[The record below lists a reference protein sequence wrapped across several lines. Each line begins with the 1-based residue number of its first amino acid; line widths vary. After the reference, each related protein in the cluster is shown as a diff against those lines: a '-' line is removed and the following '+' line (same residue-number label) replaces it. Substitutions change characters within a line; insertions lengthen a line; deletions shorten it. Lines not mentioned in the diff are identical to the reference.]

1 MCVNLTG
8 SKLFT
13 LKLVGH
19 DEYTRKLLENR
30 EIFPQS
36 SAQLAAA
43 RLAEALSSAKLPVR
57 GALRKAALAAEAG
70 LSNCLCSPHAT
81 CKLEHTLWISMLQM
95 RGP

>member
-1 MCVNLTG
+1 M
-8 SKLFT
+8 
-13 LKLVGH
+13 GH

-57 GALRKAALAAEAG
+57 GALRKAAIAAEAG
-70 LSNCLCSPHAT
+70 
-81 CKLEHTLWISMLQM
+81 
-95 RGP
+95 G